1 MTPAISWLQ
10 AAILGALQG
19 LTEFL
24 PVSSSGHLVL
34 GQAALGIEGP
44 ELLFDITLHIGTL
57 GAVLF
62 FYGKDV
68 WRTLRA
74 WLLSVAGKAEGE
86 DRISSRTAWMVIAG
100 TLPAAFAGLFFEKTI
115 EAAFSSPRLVALA
128 LLVTGGILFLTR
140 FRGGDRRGEG
150 ALRLSDALLIGLFQA
165 LALVP
170 GISRSG
176 ATIAAALFLGI
187 ERETAARF
195 SFLLS
200 VPAILGAFVLKTARF
215 SPDAT
220 TSAGLG
226 AILFGTAVSAVVGA
240 IALGWLLHFIRRGNL
255 RVFAYYC
262 WALGVSVILF
272 L

>member
-1 MTPAISWLQ
+1 
-10 AAILGALQG
+10 
-19 LTEFL
+19 
-24 PVSSSGHLVL
+24 
-34 GQAALGIEGP
+34 
-44 ELLFDITLHIGTL
+44 
-57 GAVLF
+57 
-62 FYGKDV
+62 
-68 WRTLRA
+68 
-74 WLLSVAGKAEGE
+74 
-86 DRISSRTAWMVIAG
+86 MVIAG
-100 TLPAAFAGLFFEKTI
+100 TLPAAFAGLFYEKII

-140 FRGGDRRGEG
+140 LRGENRRGEG

-176 ATIAAALFLGI
+176 ATIAAALFMGI

-195 SFLLS
+195 SFLLA

-215 SPDAT
+215 SPDA
-220 TSAGLG
+220 SAGLG

-240 IALGWLLHFIRRGNL
+240 IALGWLLHFVRRGNL
-255 RVFAYYC
+255 HIFAYYC
-262 WALGVSVILF
+262 WALGASVILF